1 MSTFL
6 YLIKQYM
13 LTTISVV
20 ITLLALTVLCY
31 GVFVSGPSTVDAMN
45 ERVQKPIG
53 QIQQI
58 RNTTVR
64 VPSKQ
69 IDMDWMPKQ
78 VTPNEKIIQDLEGV
92 NKHLESQYKK
102 IQREVQAIN
111 QKNRQPL
118 KVRLFPESDRT
129 TRREARYDYRDRL
142 LNLLEPFNNN
152 TGVGLNA
159 GLPFTPDEQK
169 LKLEEVKREFYTVRK
184 IPQDRPIDQLT
195 RKEQRDL
202 KLALNTKLL
211 EAIRQ
216 RAQNHG
222 IYVSHREIPNI
233 GMAIGGAEATEGNTG
248 NTTQIASEY
257 PIAVPNWIYHG
268 DPAIEDIWESQVN
281 LWAYQ
286 DIVRAMVAM
295 NNTND
300 QGGNILQAPIKQLIR
315 LEAVPGYVG
324 KQTKGGVVGATN
336 SSGETPDNNTGAAGY
351 NVPGQ
356 AVDPLSLTPTGRI
369 SNDQYDV
376 RHMKLAIIM
385 DITHLPEFYEQL
397 KTVGFMTVLRT
408 EISPIN
414 EFDMLKMGYDFGPPT
429 LEDAQ
434 KPQGDI
440 VRVDMVIETIWQ
452 REWTVGKGSAE
463 ETGYMPASVRRSLG
477 IGSTAAPMGGNTM
490 TNPTPGTDMP
500 ADDRPGMTPPPPPMQ

>member
-20 ITLLALTVLCY
+20 ITLLALIVLCY
-31 GVFVSGPSTVDAMN
+31 GVFISGPSTVDAMN

-78 VTPNEKIIQDLEGV
+78 VTPNEKIIKDLEGV
-92 NKHLESQYKK
+92 NEHLESQYKK
-102 IQREVQAIN
+102 IQREVQTIN
-111 QKNRQPL
+111 RKNRQPMMG
-118 KVRLFPESDRT
+118 RLFPESDRT
-129 TRREARYDYRDRL
+129 TRRIARNEYRDRL
-142 LNLLEPFNNN
+142 LNLLEPYNNN
-152 TGVGLNA
+152 IGVGLNA

-222 IYVSHREIPNI
+222 IYVSHREIPKVST
-233 GMAIGGAEATEGNTG
+233 ALGGAAAPAATGQGTG
-248 NTTQIASEY
+248 NVNQIASEY
-257 PIAVPNWIYHG
+257 PIAVPNWIYQD

-295 NNTND
+295 NKTNN

-324 KQTKGGVVGATN
+324 KQTKGGVVGTGTSPTDQKTN
-336 SSGETPDNNTGAAGY
+336 EMAFVDPNQPT
-351 NVPGQ
+351 
-356 AVDPLSLTPTGRI
+356 DPLSLTPTGRI

-385 DITHLPEFYEQL
+385 DITHLPELYEQL

-440 VRVDMVIETIWQ
+440 VRVDLVIETIWQ
-452 REWTVGKGSAE
+452 REWTVGKGSAG

-477 IGSTAAPMGGNTM
+477 IGLTAAPTGGNTM
-490 TNPTPGTDMP
+490 SNPTPGTGMP
-500 ADDRPGMTPPPPPMQ
+500 AEDRPGMTPPPPPMQ